1 MRIEHED
8 GRRFYMATGAGEA
21 ELTYAMPVE
30 GVLDLKHTF
39 VPEQERHH
47 GLGGLLVEHAFR
59 HARDQGYVVRASCPF
74 VRAWARER
82 PEYQELLER

>member
-1 MRIEHED
+1 
-8 GRRFYMATGAGEA
+8 
-21 ELTYAMPVE
+21 
-30 GVLDLKHTF
+30 
-39 VPEQERHH
+39 
-47 GLGGLLVEHAFR
+47 LLVEHAFR